1 MKIWKQDCGVL
12 TEAPWETIPE
22 NIQSEILG
30 ALPDEEGDYAPYM
43 SEAHRLIAVT
53 NRAWRD
59 AELLLYSPT
68 PDGGC
73 VLEGSGLSTLGHIVV
88 PTHSPTGQPYT
99 EVAQL
104 AFFMDDTVKSITF
117 LGSVTIHPLAFNECS
132 VLEAVTICGSIA
144 APEEQAFCES
154 PSLHSFTA
162 WDAAVTLGDKVFADC
177 PSLAKFHVSRVCA
190 MGDSAFSGCT
200 SLETFTGIMEVHGI
214 PSHAFAECAALTAIR
229 LPEGL
234 TEIGW
239 CAFEGCA
246 RLTAIHLPEGLTTIG
261 DSAFYDCTALT
272 DVVVPHSVTRIGDS
286 AFGHCRSLTH
296 FKVPHGV
303 ARDTLLDDEDIRRFT
318 DFWTLYCPDG
328 WSSQNTD
335 GYAAVEFVK
344 LDT

>member
-1 MKIWKQDCGVL
+1 MKIFKQDCGVL
-12 TEAPWETIPE
+12 TEAPWETVPE
-22 NIQSEILG
+22 DIRSEILA

-53 NRAWRD
+53 DRAWRD
-59 AELLLYSPT
+59 ARLLLYSPT

-73 VLEGSGLSTLGHIVV
+73 VLEGSGLSTLEHIVV

-104 AFFMDDTVKSITF
+104 AFFMNHAVRSVTF
-117 LGSVTIHPLAFNECS
+117 LGSVTIHPLAFHECAA
-132 VLEAVTICGSIA
+132 LEAVTVCGSTAIL
-144 APEEQAFCES
+144 EEQAFCES
-154 PSLHSFTA
+154 PSLCSFTA
-162 WDAAVTLGDKVFADC
+162 WDAAVTLGDRVFGNC
-177 PSLAKFHVSRVCA
+177 PFLTRFHAYRICA

-200 SLETFTGIMEVHGI
+200 SLETFTGIIETDRI
-214 PSHAFAECAALTAIR
+214 PSHAFAECTALTAIR

-246 RLTAIHLPEGLTTIG
+246 SLTAIHLPEGLATIG

-272 DVVVPHSVTRIGDS
+272 DVAVPHSVTRIGDS
-286 AFGHCRSLTH
+286 AFGHCHSLTH

-303 ARDTLLDDEDIRRFT
+303 ARDTLLDDGDIRRFT
-318 DFWTLYCPDG
+318 DFRTLYRPDG
-328 WSSQNTD
+328 WRSQNTD
-335 GYAAVEFVK
+335 GYTAVEFVK
-344 LDT
+344 LNP